1 MSMDLFNKEEASSQV
16 YNNVR
21 SADVD
26 MMVRAKKCC
35 LSMWETFQ
43 PFADVHFVKEIQRD
57 FNARFWEMDLTCTLI
72 ELGYDV
78 ECPKPGPDVKIEGN
92 TWIEAICP
100 SGGQESSPDKVPEI
114 VTGIAQSIKSEPI
127 SLRFTSAI
135 SEKHRKYLD
144 YIKDG
149 VISDSEPY
157 IIAINGNQI
166 PNARLDFPLPRIVR
180 AVLSIGSE
188 YITFDR
194 ESFEVVG
201 GGYHHQASI
210 SKSNG
215 AEISTDIFLNEK
227 YQGISAILYSCV
239 DLCNRP
245 KKSGQDYILI
255 HNPLAKN
262 PVKEG
267 LLGVGREVIVSIDSE
282 VDYSLRWIEHETA

>member
-1 MSMDLFNKEEASSQV
+1 MTMELFDKEEASSQV

-26 MMVRAKKCC
+26 MMVIAKKRC

-43 PFADVHFVKEIQRD
+43 PFADNHFVKEIKRD
-57 FNARFWEMDLTCTLI
+57 FNARFWEMDLTCTLL

-78 ECPKPGPDVKIEGN
+78 ECPKPGPDVKIKGN

-100 SGGQESSPDKVPEI
+100 SGGQVNSPDKVPDI
-114 VTGIAQSIKSEPI
+114 VTGIAQAIRGELI
-127 SLRFTSAI
+127 ELRFISAI
-135 SEKHRKYLD
+135 IEKHRKYLG
-144 YIKDG
+144 YLNKG
-149 VISDSEPY
+149 VISKSEPY

-166 PNARLDFPLPRIVR
+166 PNARLDFSMPHIVK
-180 AVLSIGSE
+180 AVLPIGSE
-188 YITFDR
+188 YIAFDR

-201 GGYHHQASI
+201 GGYNHQASI
-210 SKSNG
+210 SKFNG
-215 AEISTDIFLNEK
+215 SEIPTDIFLDEK

-245 KKSGQDYILI
+245 EKSGQDYILI

-267 LLGVGREVIVSIDSE
+267 LLGVGREAIVSIESE
-282 VDYSLRWIEHETA
+282 VDYSIRWVEHEIA